1 LIADAGKHNG
11 LPQEAAMIV
20 RIDIHHDDTEGFSY
34 SVSAEHQTLYDGAG
48 FSTFVN
54 TLATA
59 VEGLGPE
66 ARAAEIAFGGIVSG
80 TYPLAIIAT
89 RPNEVAQHAVNTASA
104 VLEAEQG

>member
-1 LIADAGKHNG
+1 
-11 LPQEAAMIV
+11 MIV
-20 RIDIHHDDTEGFSY
+20 RIDIHHDDPEGFSY

-54 TLATA
+54 SLAAA

-66 ARAAEIAFGGIVSG
+66 AHAAEIAFGGIVSG

-89 RPNEVAQHAVNTASA
+89 RPNEVAQHAVNTANA